1 MSLFFL
7 YCSIFELYVV
17 QCMNTKKAK
26 NNEDIFQVL
35 RKIEKQPETTQRK
48 LANDLNFSLGKLNYS
63 LKELKKKG
71 LVKIHNFYDN
81 KNKLNYL
88 YILTPKGLIEKTR
101 LSIDFM
107 TKKMNEY
114 DELKKEFNQIKKD
127 DSFKKYF
134 KN

>member
-1 MSLFFL
+1 
-7 YCSIFELYVV
+7 
-17 QCMNTKKAK
+17 MNTKKAK